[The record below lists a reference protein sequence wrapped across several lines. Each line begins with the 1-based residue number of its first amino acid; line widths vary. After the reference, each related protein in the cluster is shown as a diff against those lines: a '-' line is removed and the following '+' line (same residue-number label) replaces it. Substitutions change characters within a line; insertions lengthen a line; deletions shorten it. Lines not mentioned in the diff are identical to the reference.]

1 MSKCRIVAGAL
12 IEGDGEDAADGN
24 AGTWIQLVLMLEEV
38 TLGGRMLTAL
48 VVSPQPD
55 LLRLVSMSLISASHC
70 STSMALRWTVT

>member
-38 TLGGRMLTAL
+38 TMGG
-48 VVSPQPD
+48 
-55 LLRLVSMSLISASHC
+55 IF
-70 STSMALRWTVT
+70 